1 MVLQH
6 YEEAGSGARTEVSG
20 SGHMNVETGSKRKRV
35 RTIGAP
41 YICVSLLTNGYVK
54 RHFLQQIRKAVRK
67 HFLFLVASEYE
78 FASESETLFVRSPSL
93 HCSHPR
99 ARRLLGQSMVT
110 DSRMWPLVALCVL
123 GLAGVTHAATGF
135 TIAAPASASVCAA
148 GWDQLLT
155 PPQRDAEALLRGC
168 QASAP
173 KAGRPVLAAQ
183 MGVYRHTSSRLLPV
197 GAGAFTART
206 TVVGKPQPRTAPLAR
221 GPEAQ
226 PLRTSSPV
234 GLAPLVD
241 RTAQEHDIDPLLLH
255 SIARVESRH
264 QPDAVSHAGARG
276 LMQVIPPTARRFGVD
291 GAEQLHDPQTNLRV
305 SARYL
310 KNLQKRFGNDLELVL
325 AAYNA
330 GEGAVEKHGRKIPP
344 YRETQDYVRK
354 VLSEYAL
361 LRGVSARQAVQP
373 PTGKDL
379 L

>member
-1 MVLQH
+1 M
-6 YEEAGSGARTEVSG
+6 
-20 SGHMNVETGSKRKRV
+20 
-35 RTIGAP
+35 
-41 YICVSLLTNGYVK
+41 
-54 RHFLQQIRKAVRK
+54 QQIRKAVRK
-67 HFLFLVASEYE
+67 HFPYLVASEFE
-78 FASESETLFVRSPSL
+78 FASESETLSVRSPSFYRA
-93 HCSHPR
+93 HPL
-99 ARRLLGQSMVT
+99 ARRSWVHSVVMV
-110 DSRMWPLVALCVL
+110 SRIWRFTGVCGL
-123 GLAGVTHAATGF
+123 GLAGVAYAATGF
-135 TIAAPASASVCAA
+135 TIAGPASTSVCAA

-155 PPQRDAEALLRGC
+155 PEQRDAEALVRGC
-168 QASAP
+168 HASAS
-173 KAGRPVLAAQ
+173 KVAKPVLAAQ

-197 GAGAFTART
+197 GAGVHMAQTAKA
-206 TVVGKPQPRTAPLAR
+206 GKAQPRTAPLWR

-226 PLRTSSPV
+226 PLRASNPV

-264 QPDAVSHAGARG
+264 QPDAISHAGARG

-310 KNLQKRFGNDLELVL
+310 KDLQRRFGNDLELVL

-354 VLSEYAL
+354 VLAEYVL
-361 LRGVSARQAVQP
+361 LRGVSARQAVHRV
-373 PTGKDL
+373 TGKEAL
-379 L
+379 

>member
-1 MVLQH
+1 L
-6 YEEAGSGARTEVSG
+6 
-20 SGHMNVETGSKRKRV
+20 
-35 RTIGAP
+35 P
-41 YICVSLLTNGYVK
+41 
-54 RHFLQQIRKAVRK
+54 QIRKAVRK
-67 HFLFLVASEYE
+67 HYRYLVASEFE
-78 FASESETLFVRSPSL
+78 SASESESLSVRSPS
-93 HCSHPR
+93 SHRVHPL
-99 ARRLLGQSMVT
+99 ARRLLAQSMVMAP
-110 DSRMWPLVALCVL
+110 RMWRLVGLCGL
-123 GLAGVTHAATGF
+123 GLGGATHAAPGF
-135 TIAAPASASVCAA
+135 TVAAPASASVCAA

-155 PPQRDAEALLRGC
+155 PAQRDAEALVRGC
-168 QASAP
+168 QATAA
-173 KAGRPVLAAQ
+173 KAAKPVLAAQ

-197 GAGAFTART
+197 GAGTRTAQPSMA
-206 TVVGKPQPRTAPLAR
+206 GKPQPRTAPSSRSPGAQ
-221 GPEAQ
+221 Q

-264 QPDAVSHAGARG
+264 QPDAISHAGARG

-310 KNLQKRFGNDLELVL
+310 KTLQQRFGNDLELVL

-361 LRGVSARQAVQP
+361 LRGVSAQQAVQP
-373 PTGKDL
+373 PPGKDVL
-379 L
+379 

>member
-1 MVLQH
+1 MD
-6 YEEAGSGARTEVSG
+6 
-20 SGHMNVETGSKRKRV
+20 
-35 RTIGAP
+35 AP
-41 YICVSLLTNGYVK
+41 CICVSLLTNGYV
-54 RHFLQQIRKAVRK
+54 RRRFVSQIRQAVRK
-67 HFLFLVASEYE
+67 HFLSLVASE

-93 HCSHPR
+93 HFVYPR

-110 DSRMWPLVALCVL
+110 GVRMWCLVGLCGL
-123 GLAGVTHAATGF
+123 GLTGVAHATTGF

-155 PPQRDAEALLRGC
+155 PAQRDAEALARGC

-173 KAGRPVLAAQ
+173 KARRPVLAAQ

-197 GAGAFTART
+197 GAGAHTART
-206 TVVGKPQPRTAPLAR
+206 AMVGKLQPRTAPLVR
-221 GPEAQ
+221 GFEAQ

-234 GLAPLVD
+234 GLAPLID

-264 QPDAVSHAGARG
+264 QPDAISHAGARG

-310 KNLQKRFGNDLELVL
+310 KNLQQRFGNDLELVL

-330 GEGAVEKHGRKIPP
+330 GEGAVEKHGRKVPP

-373 PTGKDL
+373 LTGKDAL
-379 L
+379 

>member
-1 MVLQH
+1 M
-6 YEEAGSGARTEVSG
+6 G
-20 SGHMNVETGSKRKRV
+20 V
-35 RTIGAP
+35 RC
-41 YICVSLLTNGYVK
+41 ICVSLLTNGYVK
-54 RHFLQQIRKAVRK
+54 QHFLPQIRKAVRK
-67 HFLFLVASEYE
+67 HYRYLVASE
-78 FASESETLFVRSPSL
+78 FVSASESESLSVRFPS
-93 HCSHPR
+93 SYRVHPL
-99 ARRLLGQSMVT
+99 ARRLLAQSMVMAP
-110 DSRMWPLVALCVL
+110 RMWGLVGLCCL
-123 GLAGVTHAATGF
+123 GLAGVAHAAPGATV
-135 TIAAPASASVCAA
+135 AAPASTSVCAS

-155 PPQRDAEALLRGC
+155 PAQRDAEALVRGC

-173 KAGRPVLAAQ
+173 KAAKPVLAAQ

-197 GAGAFTART
+197 GAGARTAQPAMA
-206 TVVGKPQPRTAPLAR
+206 GKPQTQPRTAPSSR
-221 GPEAQ
+221 SPGAQ

-264 QPDAVSHAGARG
+264 QPDAISHAGARG

-310 KNLQKRFGNDLELVL
+310 KTLQQRFGNDLELVL

-361 LRGVSARQAVQP
+361 LRGVSAQQTVQP
-373 PTGKDL
+373 PSGKDVL
-379 L
+379 